1 MKDKNWIKGWTLV
14 VCSFVV
20 VFAFSTVDHAISPL
34 VEWLQ
39 AFFGVAAVNIL
50 WLISS
55 CTAGIVAGLFLGPQF
70 IKSVR
75 ISRAVWLSLIMMSG
89 GVWAFVA
96 TPSFALSLAVRFIF
110 GLGAGL
116 FSTVLWWLAYE
127 SIDRRFYTPMI
138 TVLTAARP
146 MAVAAGVPLVMYGGQ
161 YISWRWSFAAMGVLI
176 AVFCVAF
183 MWASPKDE
191 APKNPFTPGALLQR
205 YKSAWHTPK
214 LKTFFAAMFIN
225 RLCYFGFY
233 SMLGLWFI
241 GYYRLN
247 TLEIARPLMAIGI
260 CETLINFVVPFLLKI
275 GPKKLFYMSVL
286 GNAAAFAIFAWGILP
301 LWWTIAFIGL
311 FAMTD
316 RVYNMLLLLFIPQV
330 FAESKDRT
338 TIGSLVTLVSWAAL
352 MVVSWLEG
360 ALLNVVGL
368 NGTAGFLLVA
378 LAAGIGLYLRV
389 LNQTVFMPLKK
400 V

>member
-1 MKDKNWIKGWTLV
+1 MKDIGFIKGWTLV

-34 VEWLQ
+34 VEWLRV
-39 AFFGVAAVNIL
+39 FFGVTAEKVL

-55 CTAGIVAGLFLGPQF
+55 CTAGIVAGLFVGPQL
-70 IKSVR
+70 IKSIRVN
-75 ISRAVWLSLIMMSG
+75 RAVWLSLIMMSG

-96 TPSFALSLAVRFIF
+96 TPSFVLSLTVRFIF
-110 GLGAGL
+110 GLGAGI

-161 YISWRWSFAAMGVLI
+161 YVSWRWSFAALGVLT
-176 AVFCVAF
+176 ALFCLAF
-183 MWASPKDE
+183 MWAAPKDE
-191 APKNPFTPGALLQR
+191 ADKVSFTPKALLQR
-205 YKSAWHTPK
+205 YQGAWHTPR
-214 LKTFFAAMFIN
+214 LKTFFTAMFIN

-241 GYYRLN
+241 GHYHLD

-275 GPKKLFYMSVL
+275 GPKKLFYMSIV
-286 GNAAAFAIFAWGILP
+286 GNAAAFAVFAWGILP

-330 FAESKDRT
+330 FADSKDRT
-338 TIGSLVTLVSWAAL
+338 TIGSLVTLVSWGAL
-352 MVVSWLEG
+352 MAVSWLEG
-360 ALLNVVGL
+360 ALLHQVGL
-368 NGTAGFLLVA
+368 HWTAGFLLVA
-378 LAAGIGLYLRV
+378 LVAGTVLYVRV
-389 LNQTVFMPLKK
+389 LKESVFVPSR
-400 V
+400 

>member
-1 MKDKNWIKGWTLV
+1 MKDKALIKGWTLV
-14 VCSFVV
+14 VSSFAV

-39 AFFGVAAVNIL
+39 EFFGVAAVNIL

-55 CTAGIVAGLFLGPQF
+55 CTAGIVVGLFVGPQF

-75 ISRAVWLSLIMMSG
+75 ISRAVWLSLLMMAG

-96 TPSFALSLAVRFIF
+96 TPSFALSLAVRFVF

-161 YISWRWSFAAMGVLI
+161 YISWRWSFAALGVITVL
-176 AVFCVAF
+176 FCLAF
-183 MWASPKDE
+183 LWASPTDNAVKH
-191 APKNPFTPGALLQR
+191 PFTPKALLQR
-205 YKSAWHTPK
+205 YRAAWNTPR
-214 LKTFFAAMFIN
+214 LKTFFSAMFIN

-241 GYYRLN
+241 GYYDLK
-247 TLEIARPLMAIGI
+247 TVEIARPLMAIGI
-260 CETLINFVVPFLLKI
+260 CETLINFVVPFLLKV
-275 GPKKLFYMSVL
+275 GAKKLFYVSVL
-286 GNAAAFAIFAWGILP
+286 GNAAAFAVFAWGVLP
-301 LWWTIAFIGL
+301 LWWAIVFIGL

-316 RVYNMLLLLFIPQV
+316 RIYNMLLLLFIPKV
-330 FAESKDRT
+330 FDSSKDRT

-352 MVVSWLEG
+352 MAVSWLEG

-368 NGTAGFLLVA
+368 NGTAAFLLVA
-378 LAAGIGLYLRV
+378 LIAGTALYIKV
-389 LNQTVFMPLKK
+389 LKRTVFAGAAA
-400 V
+400 